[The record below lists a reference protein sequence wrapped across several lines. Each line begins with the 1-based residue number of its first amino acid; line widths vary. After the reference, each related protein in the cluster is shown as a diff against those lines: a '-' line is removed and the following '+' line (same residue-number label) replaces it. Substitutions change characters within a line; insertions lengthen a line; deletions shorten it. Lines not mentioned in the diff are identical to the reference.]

1 VKLRIF
7 FIVVTVLVT
16 RFLTEFWSL
25 LFADRCARTSE
36 PFRIAALAPSLGREG
51 VESVLLKQ
59 VRGWL
64 ESTKLATKERKLD
77 AEDDSHNA

>member
-51 VESVLLKQ
+51 ASVLLKQ

-64 ESTKLATKERKLD
+64 ESTKLATQERKLD